1 MKKILV
7 VLIVLAVAGGVFAQE
22 GSWSIGGAAVIGTR
36 IDFDP
41 IPGVKAEDEAALIR
55 SIGYWKWDQTHGEAE
70 LAYNNEGLKAFL
82 SWNSRDGEGWAG
94 TSFNGDNYQFSSEVG
109 MNKLVNKDWSGSISR
124 LWGEYL
130 FLNGLISLEAAY
142 NSRDNGDGTWTSDK
156 SGVFSGL
163 WAGYGP
169 QSPAGGIRTNFFHSD
184 PFGNGDTFAQFDH
197 PSLLMANVNL
207 DAISFGIQVRGF
219 FDRDGDGGQG
229 TQGWAEYGSNNAT
242 TELIDGVIKNSVI
255 GLKFNMSPLEVAA
268 QFRLKQAGV
277 YFGGKFFAGPL
288 TVGISFNGLF
298 QGSELPDGTYDN
310 DKRMK
315 FGGDVGFNGGLFGAG
330 VKAYYDRR
338 NDAAVV
344 GDYSTT
350 IGVLPRF
357 TYQAIPSHLRFDVN
371 TGFYFI
377 NNLVGGV
384 EESSDF
390 IWAVQ
395 PELFWNFRGTGA
407 EDWRYWSTS
416 CIMIRYR
423 MVSAFDPNIAMKA
436 EGYYG
441 GLTSDAANFL
451 DIVFKWNFF

>member
-7 VLIVLAVAGGVFAQE
+7 VLLILAVAGGVFAQE
-22 GSWSIGGAAVIGTR
+22 GSWSIGGKAEIGTR

-41 IPGVKAEDEAALIR
+41 IPGVKAEDEVALIR
-55 SIGYWKWDQTHGEAE
+55 SIGYNPWGNTHGEAT
-70 LAYNNEGLKAFL
+70 LSYNNEGLNIGLTWNTHGGDGGPAL
-82 SWNSRDGEGWAG
+82 SY
-94 TSFNGDNYQFSSEVG
+94 NGDNYKFVAETNLSQ
-109 MNKLVNKDWSGSISR
+109 LIDTGSVDIGR

-156 SGVFSGL
+156 SGVFSSL
-163 WAGYGP
+163 WATYGP
-169 QSPAGGIRTNFFHSD
+169 QSPAGGIRTNFFHND
-184 PFGNGDTFAQFDH
+184 VFGDGDTFAAFDH

-207 DAISFGIQVRGF
+207 DAISFGVQVRNF
-219 FDRDGDGGQG
+219 FDRDGQG
-229 TQGWAEYGSNNAT
+229 IQGWAEYGSNNAT
-242 TELIDGVIKNSVI
+242 TKLIDDVIKSSVI

-288 TVGISFNGLF
+288 TVGLSFNGLF
-298 QGSELPDGTYDN
+298 QGSERDDGTYDN

-315 FGGDVGFNGGLFGAG
+315 FGGDVAFNGGLFDAG
-330 VKAYYDRR
+330 IKAYYDRR
-338 NDAAVV
+338 NDAVVV

-357 TYQAIPSHLRFDVN
+357 SYNAIPTHLRFEVN

-377 NNLVGGV
+377 NNLAGGV
-384 EESSDF
+384 EESSEF

-395 PELFWNFRGTGA
+395 PQLLWNFRGTGA
-407 EDWRYWSTS
+407 GGYYGGLDTG
-416 CIMIRYR
+416 ILIRYR
-423 MVSAFDPNIAMKA
+423 MASAFDPNIAMKA

-451 DIVFKWNFF
+451 DLVFRWNFF